1 MCVWWC
7 KNPKHGMKDT
17 MQNVLMGPKSRQ
29 PKTEW
34 RRVGHRVYNKNIT
47 KKIIK
52 IQIWRFIVLLDFSF
66 HEIMVSQRQSDACQF
81 CRCCRSHL
89 TWVKTCGKWSFIEML
104 PHLKGYAS
112 ILLFLSPINIYA
124 PCVIERWVSEFF
136 NWKITCLSGLF
147 KTHPSL
153 VKSRRQKRFDNK
165 KNSFVRYHNKT
176 ELQQQHQQQ
185 QQISN
190 QKFSFLKV

>member
-34 RRVGHRVYNKNIT
+34 RRVGHRVYNKKIT

-112 ILLFLSPINIYA
+112 ILPFCPRLISMPRALLRDGYRNFSIEKAPVCQDFL
-124 PCVIERWVSEFF
+124 RL
-136 NWKITCLSGLF
+136 TLHL
-147 KTHPSL
+147 
-153 VKSRRQKRFDNK
+153 
-165 KNSFVRYHNKT
+165 
-176 ELQQQHQQQ
+176 
-185 QQISN
+185 
-190 QKFSFLKV
+190 